1 LTVDFQMSEAFANV
15 GQLGDFPSGSMKKIQ
30 VNVEDALVANI
41 SGRIYAIVD
50 TCTHRGCSL
59 SEGTI
64 EGNVVTCPCHGGR
77 FDITTGK
84 VIGPPPKRDEPIF
97 EVRMQGSNVLVKK
110 K

>member
-1 LTVDFQMSEAFANV
+1 MSEGFAKI
-15 GQLGDFPSGSMKKIQ
+15 GQLGDFPSGSMKKVQ
-30 VNVEDALVANI
+30 VNDENALVANI

-64 EGNVVTCPCHGGR
+64 EGNVVTCPCHAGR
-77 FDITTGK
+77 FDITTGR

-97 EVRMQGSNVLVKK
+97 EVRMQDSDVLVKK
-110 K
+110 R